1 MNFSQSSNV
10 TKQKEVLLDPKE
22 NRLALFPIKFQEIWD
37 EYEKQQAA
45 FWTSGEIDFSGDL
58 EDFRK
63 LNDDEQYF
71 IKNILAFFSQSDS
84 IVNINL
90 AENFTRE
97 VQIKEAV
104 IAYQWQIMME
114 NIHTEVY
121 SLQIENII
129 TNNEEK
135 MRILNG
141 VETIPCIAKK
151 ANWAMNW
158 IESDAPFSQRLIAFA
173 IMEGVFFSGSFC
185 SIFWLKSRNLMPG
198 LITSNELI
206 ARDEGMHTGF
216 ACLLY
221 KYIKNKLSEE
231 TVQNMFKEAVDIEV
245 EFICESLPC
254 RLLGMNSDLM
264 SEYIKFVADRLLIM
278 LGYNKIW
285 NVENPFPWM
294 ESISMEGK
302 TNFFEQR
309 VTQYKKYKPKTEED
323 SVFEI
328 TKKK

>member
-1 MNFSQSSNV
+1 MNFENNN
-10 TKQKEVLLDPKE
+10 KPEPLLDPKE
-22 NRLALFPIKFQEIWD
+22 NRLALFPLKYPEIWKA
-37 EYEKQQAA
+37 YEIQQAA
-45 FWTSGEIDFSGDL
+45 FWTSGEIDFSSDL
-58 EDFRK
+58 TDFHK
-63 LNDDEQYF
+63 LNEDEQFF

-97 VQIKEAV
+97 VQVKEAV

-129 TNNEEK
+129 TDKVEK
-135 MRILNG
+135 ERILNG
-141 VETIPCIAKK
+141 VETIPCIGEKAK
-151 ANWAMNW
+151 WAFEW

-185 SIFWLKSRNLMPG
+185 SIFWLKSKNLMPG

-206 ARDEGMHTGF
+206 ARDEGMHTSF
-216 ACLLY
+216 ACMLY
-221 KYIKNKLSEE
+221 KHILNKLPEK
-231 TVQNMFKEAVDIEV
+231 TVHYMFIEAVNIEI
-245 EFICESLPC
+245 EFICKSLSC
-254 RLLGMNSDLM
+254 KLLGMNSDLM
-264 SEYIKFVADRLLIM
+264 TQYIKFVGDRLLLM

-285 NVENPFPWM
+285 KVENPFPWM

-309 VTQYKKYKPKTEED
+309 VTQYKKYNPKNDD
-323 SVFEI
+323 STLEI
-328 TKKK
+328 TDDF

>member
-1 MNFSQSSNV
+1 MNLSQTYSNV
-10 TKQKEVLLDPKE
+10 ASKEVLLDPSE
-22 NRLALFPIKFQEIWD
+22 NRLALFPIKYQEIWD

-45 FWTSGEIDFSGDL
+45 FWTSGEIDFSADL
-58 EDFRK
+58 TDFQK
-63 LNDDEQYF
+63 LNKDEQYF

-97 VQIKEAV
+97 VQVKEAV
-104 IAYQWQIMME
+104 IAYQYQIMME

-129 TNNEEK
+129 TDKEEK

-151 ANWAMNW
+151 AKWAMNW

-221 KYIKNKLSEE
+221 KYIKNKLSKE
-231 TVQNMFKEAVDIEV
+231 TVHDMFKEAVDIEI

-254 RLLGMNSDLM
+254 RLLGMNNELM
-264 SEYIKFVADRLLIM
+264 TQYIKFVADRLLIM
-278 LGYNKIW
+278 LGYTKIW
-285 NVENPFPWM
+285 KVDNPFPWM

-309 VTQYKKYKPKTEED
+309 VTQYKKFKPKNED
-323 SVFEI
+323 DSSFEI
-328 TKKK
+328 TDDF

>member
-1 MNFSQSSNV
+1 MNFTQTFSE
-10 TKQKEVLLDPKE
+10 KKYREILLDPKE
-22 NRLALFPIKFQEIWD
+22 NRLALFPIKYQEIWD
-37 EYEKQQAA
+37 EYETQQAA
-45 FWTSGEIDFSGDL
+45 FWTSGEIDFSSDL
-58 EDFRK
+58 ADFKK
-63 LNDDEQYF
+63 LNEDEQYF

-129 TNNEEK
+129 TDKEEK
-135 MRILNG
+135 ERILNG
-141 VETIPCIAKK
+141 VETIPCVAKK
-151 ANWAMNW
+151 AKWAFSW

-206 ARDEGMHTGF
+206 ARDEGMHTRF

-221 KYIKNKLSEE
+221 KYIENKLSESI
-231 TVQNMFKEAVDIEV
+231 VHQMFKEAVQIEI

-254 RLLGMNSDLM
+254 RLLGMNSELM
-264 SEYIKFVADRLLIM
+264 TQYIKFVSDRLLIM
-278 LGYNKIW
+278 LGYKRIW
-285 NVENPFPWM
+285 SVENPFPWM

-302 TNFFEQR
+302 TNFF
-309 VTQYKKYKPKTEED
+309 
-323 SVFEI
+323 
-328 TKKK
+328 